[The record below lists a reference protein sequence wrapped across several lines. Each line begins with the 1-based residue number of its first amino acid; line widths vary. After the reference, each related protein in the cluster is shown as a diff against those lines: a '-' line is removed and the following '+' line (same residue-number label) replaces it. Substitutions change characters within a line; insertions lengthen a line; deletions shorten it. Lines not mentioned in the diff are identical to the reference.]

1 METGNLQQDVLRNY
15 QGNEFNS
22 IISYPQTL
30 NDGQFGP
37 VAPPANAPA
46 VAPLAAPTA
55 KPDMGEVINDGGK
68 TSGPKIKRSRAVEL

>member
-1 METGNLQQDVLRNY
+1 MTR
-15 QGNEFNS
+15 
-22 IISYPQTL
+22 
-30 NDGQFGP
+30 P

-68 TSGPKIKRSRAVEL
+68 TSGPKIKRSGAVEL